1 MALAAIGLPCRLL
14 AANLRSATP
23 PVARTRSTPARQ
35 PPQRSLLLPG
45 LASRRDQIPIA
56 PAALAARS
64 PHHRIDPTRGSLP
77 WRFSYAGPRCMW
89 HRRHGAGIR
98 KPSQLRTL
106 VDAAGGSGMCQL
118 RTHAPQQAASVRVLP
133 YDRVKSHSLIPSRP
147 PESALRPSGAKATQR
162 TDPQCPLRLRTA
174 CPSPPPTVS
183 QFRRG

>member
-118 RTHAPQQAASVRVLP
+118 RTHAPQQAASVACFLMIGSSP
-133 YDRVKSHSLIPSRP
+133 T
-147 PESALRPSGAKATQR
+147 AL
-162 TDPQCPLRLRTA
+162 
-174 CPSPPPTVS
+174 
-183 QFRRG
+183 FRRGRRRARCGRRARRRLSEPTPNAL